1 MVDEKGMEQS
11 DALLAASTKSA
22 CMKLL
27 ALAEDCRKALVQV
40 LELLQQ
46 YYHADRAVFLEC
58 EEPETVTGENTPED
72 KQRELITAAVQYG
85 ENCYGILQIRHA
97 QLKNRDPKLVA
108 EVAQVLAA
116 EIGKQEKQEYLL
128 RLCYLDQ
135 LTGIRNNTSYIQ
147 SLKSLM
153 KKTGKSLGVAFADLN
168 GLKYLNDTFGH
179 EYGDRALK
187 HLAEVCREYFAKEQL
202 FRISGDEFVVLCPD
216 IDRKEFIKQAE
227 RLKERL
233 MHQEKELAAFGYLW
247 NDGTVSAD
255 ELIHKAERL
264 MYEEKQLHYRDGMR
278 RVQECPQYAGQL
290 ILRDQ
295 TEA

>member
-1 MVDEKGMEQS
+1 MLFLQ
-11 DALLAASTKSA
+11 AACTKSK
-22 CMKLL
+22 CIELL
-27 ALAEDCRKALVQV
+27 ALAADYREALPQV
-40 LELLQQ
+40 LELLRQ
-46 YYHADRAVFLEC
+46 YYAAEKVCFYEC
-58 EEPETVTGENTPED
+58 GEPDTDGRQEAGSFSAPVIFEENLYGKLQVEHSGVLD
-72 KQRELITAAVQYG
+72 SDRELFS
-85 ENCYGILQIRHA
+85 
-97 QLKNRDPKLVA
+97 
-108 EVAQVLAA
+108 VLACVLA
-116 EIGKQEKQEYLL
+116 SEIRKKKLQEYLL
-128 RLCYLDQ
+128 RLSYQDQ